1 MRLTGISNHGL
12 AVIAV
17 LVAILWGCI
26 VVERTIRREARD
38 ETLWMLRSNGALR
51 TIQTPAP
58 PVKPKPKNRLAVHGD
73 LKV

>member
-1 MRLTGISNHGL
+1 MRLTGISNQGL

-26 VVERTIRREARD
+26 LVERTIRRDARD
-38 ETLWMLRSNGALR
+38 QTLWMLRSNGVVKP
-51 TIQTPAP
+51 IQTPAP
-58 PVKPKPKNRLAVHGD
+58 PAKPKLKNRLATQGD